1 MLRSS
6 DVHVDIRP
14 NSPVFAWKIRQ
25 KPAGNNPFR
34 LDTRSVIGVVIPAH
48 NEASVIGRLLAGLL
62 ADAQPGEFTIVVVAN
77 GCTDD
82 TERVATGYEPLV
94 RVISTPIA
102 SKSNALRIGD
112 ENAHS
117 FPRLYVDADVELR
130 TADARAL
137 ADALRS
143 PDVLAVAPERVVDLT
158 DRPLLVRW
166 YYRIWQRLPTVHD
179 GLFARGVIGVN
190 EVGHQRLEWGD
201 AMSDDLVASV
211 SFAPHERRVVRES
224 RVVVHPPRTV
234 GDLLRRRVRAVTGTT
249 QLEQRIRAVGDART
263 SRADLLRI
271 LRAEPWLAPHM
282 MVFLA
287 VTVLA
292 RRKARRA
299 VRAGDFSTWLRD
311 ESSRSAPTKE

>member
-1 MLRSS
+1 
-6 DVHVDIRP
+6 
-14 NSPVFAWKIRQ
+14 
-25 KPAGNNPFR
+25 
-34 LDTRSVIGVVIPAH
+34 
-48 NEASVIGRLLAGLL
+48 
-62 ADAQPGEFTIVVVAN
+62 
-77 GCTDD
+77 
-82 TERVATGYEPLV
+82 
-94 RVISTPIA
+94 
-102 SKSNALRIGD
+102 LRIGD
-112 ENAHS
+112 ENAHA

-130 TADARAL
+130 TEDVRAL

-143 PDVLAVAPERVVDLT
+143 PDVLAAAPERVLDLA

-166 YYRIWQRLPTVHD
+166 YYRIWKRLPTVQD
-179 GLFARGVIGVN
+179 GLFARGVIGVS

-211 SFAPHERRVVRES
+211 SFAPHERRVVRGS
-224 RVVVHPPRTV
+224 RVVIHPPRTV

-249 QLEQRIRAVGDART
+249 QLEQRMAAVGDART
-263 SRADLLRI
+263 SRADLIRI

-287 VTVLA
+287 LTVLA

-311 ESSRSAPTKE
+311 ESSRS